1 MYALCMEILDT
12 QKLRIELA
20 KINKSH
26 AWLAKQ
32 IGFSRQYMG
41 WIVKTKSVVR
51 IDDMAEVLNMGREDL
66 IK

>member
-1 MYALCMEILDT
+1 MEILDT
-12 QKLRIELA
+12 QKLRVELA

-26 AWLAKQ
+26 AWLAREL
-32 IGFSRQYMG
+32 GFSKQYMG

-51 IDDMAEVLNMGREDL
+51 IDDMAETLNMKRKDL